1 MLTRRVVRGRQNP
14 LHFGFA
20 LRLARLRKAA
30 NLSRSALS
38 EAVSMARNTASQLE
52 SGERVPHLDTV
63 EKLAQ
68 ALGVSP
74 CLLAYG
80 IDFPCEPTQHP
91 LHSGL
96 PGRLFEYRQKRQ
108 LSRRQLGSIS
118 ATSDNFVQMTETGRT
133 VPSIAKVEQ
142 LAKALHVSVCW
153 LSFGLG
159 PPELPTNRRRRSDV
173 PPTPGPQP

>member
-1 MLTRRVVRGRQNP
+1 
-14 LHFGFA
+14 
-20 LRLARLRKAA
+20 
-30 NLSRSALS
+30 
-38 EAVSMARNTASQLE
+38 MAHNTCGDLE

-63 EKLAQ
+63 ENLAQ

-80 IDFPCEPTQHP
+80 IDFPCEPTLHP
-91 LHSGL
+91 LHAGL
-96 PGRLFEYRQKRQ
+96 PARLLEYRQKRQ
-108 LSRRQLGSIS
+108 LSRRQLGALS

-153 LSFGLG
+153 LAFGLG
-159 PPELPTNRRRRSDV
+159 SPDLPDTRRRRADS
-173 PPTPGPQP
+173 PPAPTP